1 MKIAVLN
8 GSPKGDQ
15 SVTMQYVLYV
25 KKRIPQHEYKILNV
39 AQQVKKLE
47 KNQEK
52 FQEILNEIGDSDAV
66 IWGFP
71 LYVMVVSSQFKRFI
85 ELIFERN
92 ATSYFKDKYTML
104 LLTSIHFFDHTA
116 ENYMHGICDD
126 LGMKFVDFY
135 SADSWDLLYPKR
147 RAMWLK
153 VAENFFEALEKK
165 IPTTRQFP
173 PINFRQ
179 FEYNPGGFKNG
190 EKRVDPEDKKVLII
204 TDSTDDS
211 TNLGK
216 MIKKFQNCFS
226 QDIEVIN
233 IHDIDILGG
242 CIGCGKCG
250 YNHEC
255 SYTGKDGYKEF
266 WEEHVMKADILVF
279 TGTIKDRFLSARWK
293 MVFDRAF
300 YQTHTPTLIGK
311 QLGYIISGPFSQ
323 IPNLKEM
330 MQAHVEIQMSNLV
343 GFVTDEYGD
352 SAEIDALLHDL
363 ARRLIKFAQINL
375 IKPQTFLGVGGFK
388 IFRDDVYGRN
398 RFVFLAD
405 HKWYEEHGVYDS
417 FPQNDK
423 RAIEMNKKLIP
434 LIQIDKIRNKMD
446 FRVEFLK
453 PFKKVITDP
462 NK

>member
-1 MKIAVLN
+1 MKIAILN

-15 SVTMQYVLYV
+15 SVTMQYILYI
-25 KKRIPQHEYKILNV
+25 KKKIPKHEYKILNV
-39 AQQVKKLE
+39 AQQIKRLE
-47 KNQEK
+47 KNDEA
-52 FQEILNEIGDSDAV
+52 FQDILNEIQNADAI

-71 LYVMVVSSQFKRFI
+71 LYVMAIASQFKRFI
-85 ELIFERN
+85 ELIFEKN
-92 ATSYFKDKYTML
+92 VMSYFKDKYTML

-116 ENYMHGICDD
+116 KNYMHGICDD
-126 LGMKFVDFY
+126 LEMKVVDYY

-153 VAENFFEALEKK
+153 IAENFFEAIENK
-165 IPTTRQFP
+165 IPTSRQYP
-173 PINFRQ
+173 SINPRE
-179 FEYNPGGFKNG
+179 FEYHPEGFKNG
-190 EKRVDPEDKKVLII
+190 EKKVNPGHKKVLII
-204 TDSTDDS
+204 TDSQDES
-211 TNLGK
+211 ENLGK
-216 MIKKFQNCFS
+216 MIKIFQTCFS
-226 QDIEVIN
+226 QEIEVIN
-233 IHDIDILGG
+233 IYDIDILGG

-255 SYTGKDGYKEF
+255 SYTGKDGYQEF

-279 TGTIKDRFLSARWK
+279 AGSIKDRFLSSRWK
-293 MVFDRAF
+293 MVYDRAF

-311 QLGYIISGPFSQ
+311 QLGFIISGPLSQ

-330 MQAHVEIQMSNLV
+330 MQAHVEIQMSNL
-343 GFVTDEYGD
+343 GGIVTDEYGD
-352 SAEIDALLHDL
+352 SAEIDALLYDL
-363 ARRLIKFAQINL
+363 ARRLIKFADINI

-417 FPQNDK
+417 FPQNDQ

-446 FRVEFLK
+446 FREEFLK

>member
-15 SVTMQYVLYV
+15 SVTMQYVLYI
-25 KKRIPQHEYKILNV
+25 KKKIPQHEYKILNV
-39 AQQVKKLE
+39 AQQIKRLE
-47 KNQEK
+47 KNNEA
-52 FQEILNEIGDSDAV
+52 FQEILNEIRDSDAV

-92 ATSYFKDKYTML
+92 ATDYFKDKYTML

-126 LGMKFVDFY
+126 LGMKFVDSY

-165 IPTTRQFP
+165 VPTTRQFP
-173 PINFRQ
+173 PISFRE
-179 FEYNPGGFKNG
+179 FEYDPGGFKNG
-190 EKRVDPEDKKVLII
+190 EKRVNPEDKKVLII
-204 TDSTDDS
+204 TDSTDEG

-266 WEEHVMKADILVF
+266 WEEHVMKTDILVF
-279 TGTIKDRFLSARWK
+279 AGTIKDRFLSSRWK
-293 MVFDRAF
+293 MVEDRAF

-330 MQAHVEIQMSNLV
+330 MQAHVEIQMSNLA

-352 SAEIDALLHDL
+352 SAEIDALLYDL

-423 RAIEMNKKLIP
+423 RAIKSEIKWTL
-434 LIQIDKIRNKMD
+434 
-446 FRVEFLK
+446 E
-453 PFKKVITDP
+453 
-462 NK
+462 